1 MGGEIGLYPG
11 EPCDLGAVNVSA
23 YFNMGDR
30 VGSGEW
36 HWALE
41 RILNDSFLYS
51 EYLDLI
57 LDAEK
62 SPLPEIEEAIK
73 SKRRIGLGMMGL
85 GDALIKLG
93 IRYGSAESF
102 SVAHELAKRIRQGA
116 EEYTYDAHPT
126 PTLPGNRRNVAL
138 VTVAPTGTTAMVMG
152 TTSGIEPLFAP
163 FIYRRVGT
171 EYKQI
176 LHPLFKEMME
186 QFKPSPYFC
195 SWKEVQD
202 GMYVPDQWDWSKV
215 TSAIVENHGSVQNII
230 GIPKEVQYVFACA
243 HDIKPLEH
251 VRMQAAVQEAFD
263 YQDDQPTYVGNSI
276 SKTINMPSTSTWQDV
291 REVYRRG
298 WTHQLK
304 GITVYVDGSR
314 DLQVLNTSMEDDG
327 STAKSQAQDEQLQEI
342 IAASCSLDG
351 TCDV

>member
-1 MGGEIGLYPG
+1 
-11 EPCDLGAVNVSA
+11 
-23 YFNMGDR
+23 
-30 VGSGEW
+30 
-36 HWALE
+36 
-41 RILNDSFLYS
+41 
-51 EYLDLI
+51 
-57 LDAEK
+57 
-62 SPLPEIEEAIK
+62 
-73 SKRRIGLGMMGL
+73 
-85 GDALIKLG
+85 
-93 IRYGSAESF
+93 
-102 SVAHELAKRIRQGA
+102 
-116 EEYTYDAHPT
+116 
-126 PTLPGNRRNVAL
+126 
-138 VTVAPTGTTAMVMG
+138 MVMG

-215 TSAIVENHGSVQNII
+215 TSAIVENHGSVQNVI
-230 GIPKEVQYVFACA
+230 GIPEGVQYVFACA

-263 YQDDQPTYVGNSI
+263 YDDDDQPTYVGNSI